1 MTTASAARSRAL
13 FTAAWTLAIIP
24 GLVQAQA
31 VAADTATAPEAG
43 NGGGL
48 EEIVVTAQ
56 KRSENAQS
64 VPIPISTLGPQML
77 QNMRIEDSTQLSQF
91 VPGLNIQRANVT
103 AVPFLRGIGN
113 TSANPGNEPPIATYV
128 DDVYLPSP
136 SGSNFAYNNIGH
148 IEVLKGPQGTL
159 FGRNAAG
166 GVINIS
172 TRDPSAT
179 PELDVSVG
187 YANYNTV
194 STDLYGSTGLTDTLT
209 ADLAAHYEDQ
219 GEGWG
224 RNLLTGKDVYLEGEK
239 SFRSKWIWKPA
250 DGWRVRFIADFDDTH
265 NDVSS
270 VLNIYPGT
278 VNLFGATH
286 QGSFFDQ
293 NSYAVSR
300 GENKQSGFSVRIDHD
315 LGWATAAS
323 ISSWRRAYSRG
334 QGDNTIAAPA
344 PYFQYDITGR
354 EDDGTQEFQLA
365 SLDSSTIK
373 WIAGLYY
380 FYDRAGE
387 RPLSDYGYGQTTHP
401 GAYTAIYDMQHTRS
415 YAAYT
420 QATTP
425 LGWDTRLTLGLR
437 YTYDKRDINAQY
449 LNNDGSSFNTV
460 PNMQKT
466 FGKLTYR
473 AALDHDIAK
482 DVIGYASY
490 DLGFKSGY
498 FATGNP
504 AAPVVGPETLSSYQL
519 GIKSEILDHTLRLN
533 AAAFFYQ
540 FRDMQVQQIVT
551 INGIATGLTANAAS
565 ANLKGVDMDATWQ
578 PTSNLTVV
586 ASAAW
591 LDTKFN
597 QFDNATFQYPCISAT
612 TAPGCRLSVNGGG
625 YYQAIGAATGND
637 LPLADKGTA
646 DLTGIYKFPS
656 AIGVFSLVGSVGY
669 HNGYYFDVQNTLRQP
684 AYTLVDS
691 SLTWTSNSGEYDVTL
706 WGKNLTNEHYFA
718 QLQRASTVTTYS
730 GQAPLTFG
738 LKAGWH
744 FGK

>member
-1 MTTASAARSRAL
+1 
-13 FTAAWTLAIIP
+13 
-24 GLVQAQA
+24 
-31 VAADTATAPEAG
+31 
-43 NGGGL
+43 
-48 EEIVVTAQ
+48 
-56 KRSENAQS
+56 
-64 VPIPISTLGPQML
+64 
-77 QNMRIEDSTQLSQF
+77 
-91 VPGLNIQRANVT
+91 LNIQRANVT

-136 SGSNFAYNNIGH
+136 SGSNFAFNNVERID
-148 IEVLKGPQGTL
+148 VLKGPQGTL

-166 GVINIS
+166 GVINIT

-179 PELDVSVG
+179 PELDVSAG

-194 STDLYGSTGLTDTLT
+194 SGDLYGSTGLTDTLK
-209 ADLAAHYEDQ
+209 ADLAVHYEDQ
-219 GEGWG
+219 GDGWG
-224 RNLLTGKDVYLEGEK
+224 RNLLTGNDVYLEDEK
-239 SFRSKWIWKPA
+239 SFRSKWIWQPS
-250 DGWRVRFIADFDDTH
+250 DTWRVRFIADYDHTR

-270 VLNIYPGT
+270 VLNILPGT

-286 QGSFFDQ
+286 EGGFFDT
-293 NSYAVSR
+293 NSSAVAR
-300 GENKQSGFSVRIDHD
+300 GENLQDGFSLRIDHD
-315 LGWATAAS
+315 LGWANAAS
-323 ISSWRRAYSRG
+323 ITSWRRAYSRG
-334 QGDNTIAAPA
+334 RGDNTIAAPT

-354 EDDGTQEFQLA
+354 EDDGTEELQLA

-373 WIAGLYY
+373 WIAGLFY

-387 RPLSDYGYGQTTHP
+387 QPLSDFGYGQTSHP
-401 GAYTAIYDMQHTRS
+401 GAYSALYDLQYTRS

-420 QATTP
+420 QATAP
-425 LGWDTRLTLGLR
+425 LPWDSRLTLGLR

-449 LNNDGSSFNTV
+449 LTINDTEYNSANGE
-460 PNMQKT
+460 KT

-482 DVIGYASY
+482 DVIGYLSY

-504 AAPVVGPETLSSYQL
+504 TTPVVGPETLSSYQL
-519 GIKSEILDHTLRLN
+519 GVKSEVLDHTLRLN

-540 FRDMQVQQIVT
+540 FRDLQVQQIVT

-565 ANLKGVDMDATWQ
+565 AMLKGIDMDATWQ
-578 PTSNLTVV
+578 PTSSLTVV
-586 ASAAW
+586 AAVAL
-591 LDTKFN
+591 LDTQFRR
-597 QFDNATFQYPCISAT
+597 FDNATFQYPCLTPT
-612 TAPGCRLSVNGGG
+612 TAPACRASINGGG
-625 YYQAIGAATGND
+625 YYQGIGDASGNQ
-637 LPLADKGTA
+637 LPLADKGTG
-646 DLTGIYKFPS
+646 DLTGIYKIPTG
-656 AIGVFSLVGSVGY
+656 IGIFTLIGSVGY

-684 AYTLVDS
+684 SYTLVDS
-691 SLTWTSNSGEYDVTL
+691 SGTWTSNSGAYDVTL

-738 LKAGWH
+738 VKVAWHLGAGNR
-744 FGK
+744 